1 MLLPL
6 PPPVNPATFLKY
18 QAFKTHCRVSGPPLA
33 LSEPPIFPQ
42 DLNHLPSSR
51 CRKNAY
57 QSAPGLLKE
66 LGTMGRSLRP
76 QRDNDQTRLPRGYG
90 QAPQNLK
97 EVVKD
102 TYVRGPAHGH
112 TSLSA
117 TRHSSSPDG
126 RDLMLPSYQPRQA
139 VGRVARGGA
148 RASGEARRAT
158 SSASARPRGCGSRG
172 IPRRQRL
179 LLQDEPRGHR
189 PCSSFASAQRCSP
202 GACADS
208 PA

>member
-1 MLLPL
+1 MTRSKT
-6 PPPVNPATFLKY
+6 PPVRQ
-18 QAFKTHCRVSGPPLA
+18 QAGCSALQLHPSPRSPCSARPLEKVNYVGQNHQAYDGKEHEDENIQHGSVQAEESPRFRGSG
-33 LSEPPIFPQ
+33 S
-42 DLNHLPSSR
+42 
-51 CRKNAY
+51 CK
-57 QSAPGLLKE
+57 
-66 LGTMGRSLRP
+66 
-76 QRDNDQTRLPRGYG
+76 RG
-90 QAPQNLK
+90 
-97 EVVKD
+97 
-102 TYVRGPAHGH
+102 
-112 TSLSA
+112 
-117 TRHSSSPDG
+117 
-126 RDLMLPSYQPRQA
+126 
-139 VGRVARGGA
+139 GRVARGGA